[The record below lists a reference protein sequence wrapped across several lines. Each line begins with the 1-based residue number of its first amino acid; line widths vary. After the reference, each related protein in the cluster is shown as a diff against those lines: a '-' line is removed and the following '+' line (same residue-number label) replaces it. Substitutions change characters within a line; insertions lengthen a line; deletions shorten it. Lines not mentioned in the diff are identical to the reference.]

1 MSLAL
6 IGRKIGTTMKFSENG
21 RKIVELTAVLVS
33 PNIVSQV
40 KSKKKEGYDS
50 IQIVSEECKENSL
63 NRPQLNHL
71 KKRGISAHRLIKE
84 VRGSYDYIVGD
95 KIDLTVFSKNE
106 KINVTGTSKGKGFA
120 GVIKRYNHSRG
131 PMAHGSG
138 YHRGVGSMGSIA
150 SNKVPKG
157 KKLPGRMGSEKSTV
171 RNIVVHEIISDKN
184 IVLIR
189 GSVPGPVNGILV
201 LSKI

>member
-1 MSLAL
+1 MGLAL

-21 RKIVELTAVLVS
+21 RKMIELTAILVL

-40 KSKKKEGYDS
+40 KSKEKDGYDS
-50 IQIVSEECKENSL
+50 LQLVSEECKDNSL
-63 NRPQLNHL
+63 NRPQLYHL
-71 KKRGISAHRLIKE
+71 KKRGISPHRLIKE
-84 VRGSYDYIVGD
+84 VRGFYPYFPGD
-95 KIDLTVFSKNE
+95 KIDFTIFSENE
-106 KINVTGTSKGKGFA
+106 KINITGKSKGKGFA

-157 KKLPGRMGSEKSTV
+157 KKLPGRMGFEKSTV
-171 RNIVVHEIISDKN
+171 KNLVIQEIISEKN
-184 IVLIR
+184 IILIR
-189 GSVPGPVNGILV
+189 GSVPGPVNGVLV